1 MEGTF
6 LISNKWN
13 GKERLK
19 MVSILTTFLK
29 MIVMLIAKISNF
41 KCKEMEQTT

>member
-1 MEGTF
+1 MEVTF
-6 LISNKWN
+6 LILNRWN
-13 GKERLK
+13 EKERLK
-19 MVSILTTFLK
+19 MVSILSTFLK